1 MDKDEAKRMPTFL
14 KSKAL
19 RRTFASRLVMNRVD
33 LSTVKKLRGRKGI
46 TMTLRYSHLSDD
58 HKQRV
63 IESLSAPIFAPHN

>member
-14 KSKAL
+14 KPKAL

-46 TMTLRYSHLSDD
+46 TMTLRYSRLSDSR
-58 HKQRV
+58 KQRV
-63 IESLSAPIFAPHN
+63 VEILSAPIFASHS